1 MDKKKY
7 KCNRCVLIILC
18 SVCPSLSLLPH
29 FLKPNAFAGVRFK
42 SRWGILSFFFFN
54 LTFDPLTPTAVALHQ
69 DLQKSAAC
77 KGCCCARTGR
87 WELHRVATCTPPRS
101 DRLKDA
107 FALHLVDAGRHLLH
121 KQALL
126 LPLAHQAGEEGE
138 AVVVGPGGAGR
149 RLR

>member
-1 MDKKKY
+1 M
-7 KCNRCVLIILC
+7 
-18 SVCPSLSLLPH
+18 LSQVSDS
-29 FLKPNAFAGVRFK
+29 KVAGASKV
-42 SRWGILSFFFFN
+42 FFFFN

-107 FALHLVDAGRHLLH
+107 FALHLVDAGRHFLH

-138 AVVVGPGGAGR
+138 AVVVGPGGPGR